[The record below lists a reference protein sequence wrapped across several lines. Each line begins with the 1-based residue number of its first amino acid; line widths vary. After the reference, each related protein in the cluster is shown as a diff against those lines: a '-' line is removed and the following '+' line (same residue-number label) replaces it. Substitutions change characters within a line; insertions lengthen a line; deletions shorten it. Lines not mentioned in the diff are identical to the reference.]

1 MKYQKPFGV
10 IITRLS
16 NKKEYGFESPPSLYI
31 KKKKKKDPLLPLIVK
46 ETKLTNNVLWSP
58 QPCPFPHLPR
68 GAMVVEKIEQYMN
81 IVKLLNTMGLFRGL

>member
-1 MKYQKPFGV
+1 MGSNPLLPF
-10 IITRLS
+10 L
-16 NKKEYGFESPPSLYI
+16 L

-46 ETKLTNNVLWSP
+46 ETKLRNNVLWSP
-58 QPCPFPHLPR
+58 RPCPLPHLPR

>member
-16 NKKEYGFESPPSLYI
+16 NKKEYGFESPPSLSI

-46 ETKLTNNVLWSP
+46 ETKLRNNVL
-58 QPCPFPHLPR
+58 
-68 GAMVVEKIEQYMN
+68 
-81 IVKLLNTMGLFRGL
+81 